1 MRFLVTGADGFVGSH
16 VVEALLGSGR
26 DEVVAFVHRLPVRWL
41 SLDPSRPLRLVQGD
55 IARMVDVEAAGEVDA
70 IIHLAGIPSV
80 AACEREPELAR
91 LANFQGAVNVL
102 NLSAGQQPSPR
113 VVLVSTAALY
123 GEPAYLPI
131 DEDHPVEPKNQY
143 MNTKLAAEITAQ
155 AYHEQQGVPVVIV
168 RPFNIYGPRQS
179 DYFVVPTIVR
189 QCLEGVE
196 LRLGDGR
203 PVRNFTYIT
212 DAVDLL
218 LRAATT
224 RGAPGNVINLGS
236 RPTISIEQLARKVIE
251 LTGSHL
257 EPIFDVARYRAGDPT
272 FLQMD
277 PSLAER
283 LLAWSPRVPLEEGLR
298 LTIEHMRATRR
309 RERGGGDVVWK

>member
-1 MRFLVTGADGFVGSH
+1 MRFLVTGADGFIGSH
-16 VVEALLGSGR
+16 VVEALLASRR

-41 SLDPSRPLRLVQGD
+41 PVDPALPLRLIQGD
-55 IARMVDVEAAGEVDA
+55 IARMLDLEEAGEVDA
-70 IIHLAGIPSV
+70 IIHMAGLPSV
-80 AACEREPELAR
+80 AACEREPEVAR

-102 NLSAGQQPSPR
+102 NLASAQQPSPR

-123 GEPAYLPI
+123 GEPVYLPI
-131 DEDHPVEPKNQY
+131 DEDHPVEPRNQY
-143 MNTKLAAEITAQ
+143 LNTKLAAEITAQ

-168 RPFNIYGPRQS
+168 RPFNVYGPRQS
-179 DYFVVPTIVR
+179 DYFVVPTIIG
-189 QCLEGVE
+189 QCLDGIE

-203 PVRNFTYIT
+203 PVRNFTYVT

-218 LRAATT
+218 VRAAMAK
-224 RGAPGNVINLGS
+224 GAVGNTINLGS
-236 RPTISIEQLARKVIE
+236 RPTISIEQLARRVVE

-257 EPIFDVARYRAGDPT
+257 EPIFDIARYREGDPT

-283 LLAWSPRVPLEEGLR
+283 LLAWTPRVPLEEGLR
-298 LTIEHMRATRR
+298 LTIEHMRATRKPLTPV
-309 RERGGGDVVWK
+309 DVVWK